1 MRRAACRFASRGAW
15 SATASTSAVGSSR
28 SWTWKSPGEASRTS
42 RHPSSLPNASDNARD
57 ARRLGAALAGLGA
70 FALAGVD
77 ASRADASASS
87 PVQSSGASAVPSG
100 SPQPSFG
107 EGSRPDAVS
116 LAALAADVSSGPD
129 IARRRA
135 LRLLTQ
141 ITLFIDHHDAVL
153 AVPEVLRALL
163 AVLARSE
170 SDERRGSL
178 SSTYLATRCLADLAK
193 APRAR
198 AALVADARALRALKH
213 GLSPD
218 THEQNARAPGE
229 ASDAPDDTDDTS
241 GVVAAARAAA
251 ESARLAA
258 ALAGD
263 AACHAPMR
271 AAGVI
276 DALARADAAFEA
288 SARWPHRAWR
298 RWRRAFSFP
307 TRRKLEAKARKRGV
321 DDASESN
328 ENDSETATEARV
340 LTERARHAA
349 AAWFGFAGT
358 SEGTAAIAEADA
370 TGLGVTRR
378 VRAVAVAE
386 TDAVAFRYAAG
397 CLARLVAGDF
407 FDAKP
412 FAEKRETLRA
422 LASALRSGDGQA
434 ACFAAAAARAA
445 LAEGSARTNAAL
457 LRRGFV
463 DGALFLLTSP
473 EEGWC
478 VESPSKSAE
487 HLKSA
492 GGARCSG
499 TTAPLDATRSY
510 TKRNASKRRDDG
522 ARLCA
527 LRLLHAFASS
537 GDEATRRAVA
547 VNGATI
553 LGEFAAGEARG
564 AGAGAEIRNK
574 ASAVLA
580 ELGL

>member
-1 MRRAACRFASRGAW
+1 M
-15 SATASTSAVGSSR
+15 
-28 SWTWKSPGEASRTS
+28 
-42 RHPSSLPNASDNARD
+42 PSASDIARD

-116 LAALAADVSSGPD
+116 LAALAADVTSGPD
-129 IARRRA
+129 IVRRRA

-141 ITLFIDHHDAVL
+141 VTLFIDHHDAVL
-153 AVPEVLRALL
+153 AVPEVLQSLL

-170 SDERRGSL
+170 STSARESDDRRGSL

-198 AALVADARALRALKH
+198 AALVADARVLRALKH
-213 GLSPD
+213 GLRPD
-218 THEQNARAPGE
+218 THERRARAPGE
-229 ASDAPDDTDDTS
+229 VSDAPDDTS
-241 GVVAAARAAA
+241 GVVATILPARAAV

-276 DALARADAAFEA
+276 DALARADVAFEA

-298 RWRRAFSFP
+298 RVFSFP
-307 TRRKLEAKARKRGV
+307 FRHRRKLSEAKARERNV
-321 DDASESN
+321 DDVSPPSN
-328 ENDSETATEARV
+328 DETATESRV

-370 TGLGVTRR
+370 AGLGVTRR

-407 FDAKP
+407 FDTKP

-473 EEGWC
+473 DEGWC
-478 VESPSKSAE
+478 VV
-487 HLKSA
+487 
-492 GGARCSG
+492 R
-499 TTAPLDATRSY
+499 TAPLDATHPHDR
-510 TKRNASKRRDDG
+510 RNASKRRNDG

-564 AGAGAEIRNK
+564 AEAGAEIRDK

>member
-1 MRRAACRFASRGAW
+1 M
-15 SATASTSAVGSSR
+15 
-28 SWTWKSPGEASRTS
+28 
-42 RHPSSLPNASDNARD
+42 PSASDIARD

-116 LAALAADVSSGPD
+116 LAALAADVTSGPD
-129 IARRRA
+129 IVRRRA

-141 ITLFIDHHDAVL
+141 VTLFIDHHDAVL

-163 AVLARSE
+163 AVLARSESTSATE

-198 AALVADARALRALKH
+198 AALVADARVLRALKH
-213 GLSPD
+213 GLRPD
-218 THEQNARAPGE
+218 THERRARAPGE
-229 ASDAPDDTDDTS
+229 VSDAPEDTS
-241 GVVAAARAAA
+241 GVVVATILPARAAA

-276 DALARADAAFEA
+276 DALARADVAFEA

-298 RWRRAFSFP
+298 RVFSFP
-307 TRRKLEAKARKRGV
+307 FRHRRKLSEAKARERNV
-321 DDASESN
+321 DDVSPPSN
-328 ENDSETATEARV
+328 DETATESRV

-370 TGLGVTRR
+370 AGLGVTRR

-407 FDAKP
+407 FDTKP

-473 EEGWC
+473 EKGWC
-478 VESPSKSAE
+478 VESA
-487 HLKSA
+487 A
-492 GGARCSG
+492 A
-499 TTAPLDATRSY
+499 LDAPPL
-510 TKRNASKRRDDG
+510 RNASKRRNDG

-564 AGAGAEIRNK
+564 AEAGAEIRDK

>member
-1 MRRAACRFASRGAW
+1 MRRTACRFASRAAW

-28 SWTWKSPGEASRTS
+28 SWTWKSPGEVSRTG
-42 RHPSSLPNASDNARD
+42 RHPSSVPSASDIARD

-116 LAALAADVSSGPD
+116 LAALAADVTSGPD

-141 ITLFIDHHDAVL
+141 VTLFIDHHDAVL

-163 AVLARSE
+163 AVLARSESASARE

-198 AALVADARALRALKH
+198 AALVADARVLRALKH
-213 GLSPD
+213 GLRPD
-218 THEQNARAPGE
+218 THERRARAPGDV
-229 ASDAPDDTDDTS
+229 SDAPDDTS
-241 GVVAAARAAA
+241 GVVVATILPARAAA

-263 AACHAPMR
+263 AACHCAH
-271 AAGVI
+271 AGRGC
-276 DALARADAAFEA
+276 DRCARARRCRVRGESSVAAPRVATRLFVSSFVFGE
-288 SARWPHRAWR
+288 
-298 RWRRAFSFP
+298 SFP
-307 TRRKLEAKARKRGV
+307 RRKLVSGT
-321 DDASESN
+321 STTCSPPSN
-328 ENDSETATEARV
+328 DETATESRV

-370 TGLGVTRR
+370 AGLGVTRR
-378 VRAVAVAE
+378 ARAVAAAE

-407 FDAKP
+407 FDTPNLSRRNAKP
-412 FAEKRETLRA
+412 CARSRRRCAPATARLRA
-422 LASALRSGDGQA
+422 
-434 ACFAAAAARAA
+434 
-445 LAEGSARTNAAL
+445 
-457 LRRGFV
+457 
-463 DGALFLLTSP
+463 SP
-473 EEGWC
+473 
-478 VESPSKSAE
+478 PPP
-487 HLKSA
+487 
-492 GGARCSG
+492 R
-499 TTAPLDATRSY
+499 
-510 TKRNASKRRDDG
+510 
-522 ARLCA
+522 ARLWPKGP
-527 LRLLHAFASS
+527 R
-537 GDEATRRAVA
+537 GRTRR
-547 VNGATI
+547 
-553 LGEFAAGEARG
+553 F
-564 AGAGAEIRNK
+564 
-574 ASAVLA
+574 
-580 ELGL
+580 

>member
-198 AALVADARALRALKH
+198 AALVADARALRALKR

-328 ENDSETATEARV
+328 ENDSETEARV

-510 TKRNASKRRDDG
+510 TKRNASKRRNDG

>member
-15 SATASTSAVGSSR
+15 SATQSTSAVGSSR

-213 GLSPD
+213 GLSLD
-218 THEQNARAPGE
+218 THEQSARAPGE

-307 TRRKLEAKARKRGV
+307 TKARKLEAKARKRGV

-328 ENDSETATEARV
+328 ENDSETEARV

-510 TKRNASKRRDDG
+510 TKRNASKRRNDG

>member
-1 MRRAACRFASRGAW
+1 MAAVC
-15 SATASTSAVGSSR
+15 T
-28 SWTWKSPGEASRTS
+28 
-42 RHPSSLPNASDNARD
+42 
-57 ARRLGAALAGLGA
+57 
-70 FALAGVD
+70 
-77 ASRADASASS
+77 
-87 PVQSSGASAVPSG
+87 
-100 SPQPSFG
+100 
-107 EGSRPDAVS
+107 
-116 LAALAADVSSGPD
+116 
-129 IARRRA
+129 
-135 LRLLTQ
+135 
-141 ITLFIDHHDAVL
+141 
-153 AVPEVLRALL
+153 
-163 AVLARSE
+163 
-170 SDERRGSL
+170 
-178 SSTYLATRCLADLAK
+178 C
-193 APRAR
+193 
-198 AALVADARALRALKH
+198 
-213 GLSPD
+213 
-218 THEQNARAPGE
+218 
-229 ASDAPDDTDDTS
+229 
-241 GVVAAARAAA
+241 
-251 ESARLAA
+251 
-258 ALAGD
+258 
-263 AACHAPMR
+263 
-271 AAGVI
+271 
-276 DALARADAAFEA
+276 
-288 SARWPHRAWR
+288 
-298 RWRRAFSFP
+298 
-307 TRRKLEAKARKRGV
+307 
-321 DDASESN
+321 
-328 ENDSETATEARV
+328 
-340 LTERARHAA
+340 
-349 AAWFGFAGT
+349 
-358 SEGTAAIAEADA
+358 
-370 TGLGVTRR
+370 
-378 VRAVAVAE
+378 
-386 TDAVAFRYAAG
+386 AAG

-510 TKRNASKRRDDG
+510 TKRNANASKRRNDG

-580 ELGL
+580 ELSL

>member
-1 MRRAACRFASRGAW
+1 
-15 SATASTSAVGSSR
+15 
-28 SWTWKSPGEASRTS
+28 
-42 RHPSSLPNASDNARD
+42 
-57 ARRLGAALAGLGA
+57 LGA

-218 THEQNARAPGE
+218 THEQSARAPGE

-307 TRRKLEAKARKRGV
+307 TRRKLEAKARGKRGV

-510 TKRNASKRRDDG
+510 TKRNASKRRNDG

-580 ELGL
+580 ELSL

>member
-1 MRRAACRFASRGAW
+1 M
-15 SATASTSAVGSSR
+15 
-28 SWTWKSPGEASRTS
+28 
-42 RHPSSLPNASDNARD
+42 
-57 ARRLGAALAGLGA
+57 
-70 FALAGVD
+70 
-77 ASRADASASS
+77 
-87 PVQSSGASAVPSG
+87 
-100 SPQPSFG
+100 
-107 EGSRPDAVS
+107 
-116 LAALAADVSSGPD
+116 
-129 IARRRA
+129 
-135 LRLLTQ
+135 
-141 ITLFIDHHDAVL
+141 
-153 AVPEVLRALL
+153 
-163 AVLARSE
+163 
-170 SDERRGSL
+170 
-178 SSTYLATRCLADLAK
+178 
-193 APRAR
+193 
-198 AALVADARALRALKH
+198 
-213 GLSPD
+213 
-218 THEQNARAPGE
+218 
-229 ASDAPDDTDDTS
+229 
-241 GVVAAARAAA
+241 
-251 ESARLAA
+251 
-258 ALAGD
+258 
-263 AACHAPMR
+263 
-271 AAGVI
+271 
-276 DALARADAAFEA
+276 
-288 SARWPHRAWR
+288 
-298 RWRRAFSFP
+298 
-307 TRRKLEAKARKRGV
+307 
-321 DDASESN
+321 
-328 ENDSETATEARV
+328 
-340 LTERARHAA
+340 TERARHAA

-370 TGLGVTRR
+370 TGIGVTRR

-397 CLARLVAGDF
+397 CLGRLVAGDF

-499 TTAPLDATRSY
+499 TTAPLDATRLY
-510 TKRNASKRRDDG
+510 TNRNASKRRNDG

>member
-1 MRRAACRFASRGAW
+1 M
-15 SATASTSAVGSSR
+15 
-28 SWTWKSPGEASRTS
+28 
-42 RHPSSLPNASDNARD
+42 
-57 ARRLGAALAGLGA
+57 GA

-229 ASDAPDDTDDTS
+229 ASDAPDDTGT
-241 GVVAAARAAA
+241 GVAAAARAAA
-251 ESARLAA
+251 ESARLTA

-298 RWRRAFSFP
+298 RWRRWRRAFSFP

-328 ENDSETATEARV
+328 ENDSETATRVSARV

-478 VESPSKSAE
+478 VESPSNSAE
-487 HLKSA
+487 PLAA

-510 TKRNASKRRDDG
+510 TKRNASKRRNDG